1 MKTIIRNKKYKIALI
16 IFLSLSLVFLCSC
29 ERVIITEKDELSM
42 NKWQKET
49 ESSEIITLEFFDD
62 NAKFTVE
69 KDGKKSLV
77 LYGLCVLDDEKFFIV
92 DRETHTPFEF
102 FYELRGDGVFLTFEE
117 NCVTLDKL

>member
-1 MKTIIRNKKYKIALI
+1 MKALIRKKKYKTALI
-16 IFLSLSLVFLCSC
+16 IFLSLCLVFLCSC

-49 ESSEIITLEFFDD
+49 ESSSIITLEFFED

-69 KDGKKSLV
+69 KDGTKALV

-92 DRETHTPFEF
+92 DRETHTPFKF
-102 FYELRGDGVFLTFEE
+102 IYELSGNSVLLSYDEK
-117 NCVTLDKL
+117 CVTLDKL